1 MSTLEEAITIA
12 VQAHRGQL
20 YSDNEPYI
28 FHVFRVMMRCQSED
42 ERIVAA
48 LHDVVED
55 GAHLGFDLD
64 YIREQCFDER
74 VLHAVELL
82 THAPGVPYD
91 QYIRRIAL
99 NKLARRVKWA
109 DVGENYLHLHNI
121 TDIERRARLARKY
134 AMALEILSEAELA
147 TN

>member
-1 MSTLEEAITIA
+1 MSTQLLISYCSC
-12 VQAHRGQL
+12 QLLQCFCWCWRGLPRLTHLVSGQ
-20 YSDNEPYI
+20 
-28 FHVFRVMMRCQSED
+28 
-42 ERIVAA
+42 
-48 LHDVVED
+48 VV
-55 GAHLGFDLD
+55 GFDLD